1 MNTFV
6 SMDLPED
13 SPFKVIPAD
22 GQRES
27 FAGYPYAEGYRWPQ
41 TFKITEIEQIRR
53 RKQTVACFFC
63 RSRKIACTPRPVDET
78 DDKPCGYVADMSS
91 ENIADRSSRQCKKRV
106 FDCKYPKEIK
116 RGQHNKKKQ
125 DMPSLRSGE

>member
-1 MNTFV
+1 MNDTFV
-6 SMDLPED
+6 STDLPED

-27 FAGYPYAEGYRWPQ
+27 FAGYPYLEGYRWPQ

-63 RSRKIACTPRPVDET
+63 RSRKIACTPRPVDEM
-78 DDKPCGYVADMSS
+78 DDKPCGTSLTGQVGRAKSVARRDESRALFR
-91 ENIADRSSRQCKKRV
+91 EN
-106 FDCKYPKEIK
+106 FTT
-116 RGQHNKKKQ
+116 
-125 DMPSLRSGE
+125 